1 MKNKTNK
8 VLFVIL
14 SIFIFLFGQSIVYG
28 AFSSTFNVTGRSF
41 TRVETDVRVTDFYVK
56 EVVNANSQYAE
67 FGKDSLSSSLELTA
81 GSGRVTYTVEV
92 TNYGND
98 VGIYDITGLPN
109 THSYSLS
116 NYTLKDKLCDESDKC
131 NNFSVS
137 TFDITINANAS
148 GAFILKLEFRPIYS
162 VTYSGFSGNGYKN
175 SVMEKD
181 VLEVNFGANAPSNVL
196 VTVGGNDYS
205 NYSYVNGILKVND
218 VNGNVEISA
227 VNGIGISG
235 SLKPITS
242 GQTTA
247 TVNITIDNA
256 SSSNYPITLKF
267 YFKKASESDSSY
279 RLAGTRTLNNSNSIS
294 YTYSSFSEYAS
305 YILRV
310 VATDVSGTDASI
322 EFTAG
327 ISCFLKGT
335 KVIGENGPINI
346 ENVKAGDYIYALNLD
361 NNERELRRVN
371 SVYEGHTEETYEITV
386 GDELIIT
393 TPKHQF
399 YVVDKGWIRAF
410 DLQEGDVLNSISD
423 GNMVI
428 EKIEHKFHDVPLP
441 VYNMSVEGLHN
452 YLVTEYQLLVHN
464 STSPWPK

>member
-1 MKNKTNK
+1 MKETIFNLKFAWK
-8 VLFVIL
+8 YIKDQKSRLISFVIASLLNVIISIIVPIL
-14 SIFIFLFGQSIVYG
+14 SAKIIINLTSNELNQALYTSLVILAVGLIRNLTSYFERLFTQVVYRE
-28 AFSSTFNVTGRSF
+28 AF
-41 TRVETDVRVTDFYVK
+41 K
-56 EVVNANSQYAE
+56 KIQIH
-67 FGKDSLSSSLELTA
+67 L
-81 GSGRVTYTVEV
+81 GSE
-92 TNYGND
+92 
-98 VGIYDITGLPN
+98 
-109 THSYSLS
+109 
-116 NYTLKDKLCDESDKC
+116 
-131 NNFSVS
+131 
-137 TFDITINANAS
+137 
-148 GAFILKLEFRPIYS
+148 ILKIENKCLDSNSSGVFIQRLTNDTSKIADVFNALYLNLTNIITDIGIFAAVFIINKKAFLYLIVMITTIYFIENKRVVVRNENDNS
-162 VTYSGFSGNGYKN
+162 FS
-175 SVMEKD
+175 
-181 VLEVNFGANAPSNVL
+181 L
-196 VTVGGNDYS
+196 
-205 NYSYVNGILKVND
+205 YVNGILKVND

-235 SLKPITS
+235 SLIPITH

-335 KVIGENGPINI
+335 KVISENGPINI
-346 ENVKAGDYIYALNLD
+346 ENVKVGDYIYALNLD

-371 SVYEGHTEETYEITV
+371 SVYEGYTEETYEITV

-428 EKIEHKFHDVPLP
+428 DKIEHKFHDVPLP
-441 VYNMSVEGLHN
+441 VYNMSIEELHN

-464 STSPWPK
+464 DNSPWPK